1 MVSLTACV
9 VVEVDPYGS
18 FFTRTKGCVLEA

>member
-1 MVSLTACV
+1 MVSQTAWAMV
-9 VVEVDPYGS
+9 GVDPYGS

>member
-1 MVSLTACV
+1 MVSLTAWV